1 MLFSSPL
8 HSLDLRQIEQF
19 CRNWTEGVRVEYQ
32 RELDTRHIP
41 KIVSS
46 FANTV
51 GGIWIIG
58 VATDVENR
66 AVFPIRGISRTTGIE
81 ERIAQSC
88 YHNLYPPLLPNIKII
103 DVPGN
108 GGQVVV
114 VVQIPESVEA
124 PHAIENSTKV
134 YIRTNSTAEIIQ
146 IAEIDRIEYLLKRRQ
161 QPEQMREDMIS
172 GMATRSPIGSPF
184 LRVVVS
190 PRYPSRPIFPEDDLN
205 IRLQKAAQA
214 GTYSSIGGRFR
225 LVRQGFMSLV
235 PTALSHSP
243 DFHVEINLY
252 GVLSCYVPLAIE
264 EGQRVR
270 LDHIVREIGRAL
282 NLAKYLLKDTHQ
294 NLLVRAS
301 LQGVGG
307 CLLVV
312 NGGQGVWTAIEEV
325 VQGEHYLG
333 SESLNDDPLFA
344 DEVAELTRQL
354 GWSFNW
360 ADREHIHRMTK
371 EILTRHGMS

>member
-146 IAEIDRIEYLLKRRQ
+146 IAEIDRIEQ
-161 QPEQMREDMIS
+161 S
-172 GMATRSPIGSPF
+172 AMARS
-184 LRVVVS
+184 V
-190 PRYPSRPIFPEDDLN
+190 
-205 IRLQKAAQA
+205 
-214 GTYSSIGGRFR
+214 
-225 LVRQGFMSLV
+225 
-235 PTALSHSP
+235 
-243 DFHVEINLY
+243 
-252 GVLSCYVPLAIE
+252 
-264 EGQRVR
+264 
-270 LDHIVREIGRAL
+270 
-282 NLAKYLLKDTHQ
+282 
-294 NLLVRAS
+294 
-301 LQGVGG
+301 
-307 CLLVV
+307 
-312 NGGQGVWTAIEEV
+312 
-325 VQGEHYLG
+325 
-333 SESLNDDPLFA
+333 
-344 DEVAELTRQL
+344 
-354 GWSFNW
+354 
-360 ADREHIHRMTK
+360 
-371 EILTRHGMS
+371 